1 MSFKFNALTGAF
13 NTFTRADLTSI
24 GGSNDLSFDDNA
36 KIKLGASDDLRIYH
50 YQSHSYIDNNT
61 NNLYINAPNYF
72 HLGVSNGGDK
82 YITATENGVVE
93 LYYDGSK
100 KFETTSLGTTVTGQL
115 DVQGANNT
123 TFDHVG
129 TISLQGTDAYN
140 SGNAGAGIL
149 FSGKYNSSNAVTT
162 LAQISGIKE
171 DTSDGTYDGALT
183 FGVRNDAEGVDI
195 ERMRLD
201 SSGQLLLNETTAG
214 GTCRLGMS
222 FGNATGN
229 YMELGGTQRAA
240 NGLSKVFVFRHG
252 YWGGSKEVAS
262 IGVTTTSST
271 GGSGRGLGTLVFHTG
286 TSGNGDGGS
295 DAAERM
301 NIDPNG
307 KTKLTHNHS
316 TSTQP
321 ILHLD
326 RPNAGSDAA
335 VDMIHFDS
343 GGQGR
348 GKLVSASSDAGSP
361 ALASRSDYRI
371 KENIRDYTD
380 GWDNIKA
387 VPVKLFDVKTDGSKD
402 QKGWIAHELQAV
414 LPDLVQG
421 AKDAVVTQAMVDNE
435 ESDKKELGNP
445 IYQTVSMGLF
455 MPDVISALQTAIAK
469 IETLET
475 KVAALEA
482 A

>member
-1 MSFKFNALTGAF
+1 
-13 NTFTRADLTSI
+13 
-24 GGSNDLSFDDNA
+24 
-36 KIKLGASDDLRIYH
+36 
-50 YQSHSYIDNNT
+50 
-61 NNLYINAPNYF
+61 
-72 HLGVSNGGDK
+72 
-82 YITATENGVVE
+82 
-93 LYYDGSK
+93 
-100 KFETTSLGTTVTGQL
+100 
-115 DVQGANNT
+115 
-123 TFDHVG
+123 
-129 TISLQGTDAYN
+129 
-140 SGNAGAGIL
+140 NAGAGIL

-387 VPVKLFDVKTDGSKD
+387 V
-402 QKGWIAHELQAV
+402 
-414 LPDLVQG
+414 
-421 AKDAVVTQAMVDNE
+421 
-435 ESDKKELGNP
+435 
-445 IYQTVSMGLF
+445 
-455 MPDVISALQTAIAK
+455 
-469 IETLET
+469 
-475 KVAALEA
+475 
-482 A
+482 